1 MPGTRTILLR
11 SSAVTVVA
19 SLATTLVSPVAAQ
32 AATTTKSGV
41 SIRQAAGPT
50 VDVRRKDVSRPAK
63 HRHRTSTQVTASDGT
78 QSALVAAPPAGAPHS
93 TWQVTYNGFSSTPS
107 GAQAQVAFQA
117 AVDVWARI
125 VTDSVPIK
133 VDATYSALPTNVL
146 GNARASTSYSASV
159 IGDGV
164 SFYPSALADAL
175 YGQDVAPL
183 AGGPSSDI
191 IANFTNDPSVSFYYG
206 TDGAAGAGQID
217 FMSVVLHEL
226 GHGLGFAGS
235 MSIDA
240 NGLGVHSSTPQ
251 KFDRFAYD
259 AATGGNQLL
268 AYANNSTALA
278 SVLTSQSNYWGGSGG
293 VSAAGGARPR
303 LYAPASWEPGSS
315 FSHLNEATYGIGDP
329 NSLMT
334 PQISAG
340 ESIHS
345 PGPLSVAI
353 LADEGW
359 VASLP
364 VTTAPQPPTAVTAV
378 PAATSAAVSWTA
390 PSSDGGSAIT
400 GYTATSSPG
409 GQTCTTATTGC
420 TVNGLTSSTA
430 YTFTVTATNAIGNST
445 PSAPSS
451 SVSTS
456 GPDVTAPETTLT
468 AVEPDPTNDVT
479 GDFAFVSSEAG
490 STFECSLDGAT
501 FAGCSSPFATPA
513 LTDGPHTFA
522 VRATD
527 AALNTD
533 PSPASYGWTVDTVG
547 PDTILTAVE
556 PDPTNDATADFTFA
570 SDKAGST
577 FTCSV
582 DDTPF
587 TPCSSPYAT
596 PALAQGSHSFGVRAT
611 DLAGNTD
618 LTPAA
623 WSWTLDTSAP
633 NTTLTA
639 VPPNPTHDTT
649 GGFSFTSTESGS
661 TFSCSLDGSGY
672 NSCSSPLSIAALT
685 QGTHTFAVRAT
696 DLAGNTDATP
706 ASYSWT
712 VDTTAPDTSFTS
724 TEPDPTN
731 DTTADFTF
739 TSTESG
745 STFVCSVDG
754 DPSAP
759 CTSPYAT
766 PSLSAGQHTLAVTA
780 TDLAGNSDPTPATF
794 TWTLDTTAPN
804 TTLTSVEPTPTNDP
818 TGDFTFVSDKSGSTF
833 QCSIDNGA
841 FTSCSSP
848 FATAALAQGSHTL
861 AVRAI
866 DLAGNIDP
874 TPATSTW
881 LLDTTAPDTYLTGLE
896 PNPTNDPT
904 GDFAFTSSE
913 SSTFSCSLD
922 GSLFTS
928 CTSPFSTSALTEGPH
943 TFAVRAT
950 DLAGNTD
957 PTPASYG
964 WTVDTT
970 APDTTFTSTEPDP
983 TNDTTADFTFVSD
996 KTGSTFV
1003 CSVDGAPSGPCT
1015 SPYATPS
1022 LSPGQHTLAVAA
1034 TDLAGNTDQSP
1045 ATYAWTLDTS
1055 APNTTLTVVPPNPT
1069 HDTAGNFSFIST
1081 ESGSTFSCSLDG
1093 GAFNSCSSPL
1103 SIAALAQ
1110 GTHTFAVRATD
1121 LAGNTDATPAS
1132 WTWTVDTT
1140 APDTSFTSTEPDPTN
1155 DTTADFTF
1163 TSNESSTFSCSLDG
1177 SLFTSCTSPYSTSAL
1192 TEGPH
1197 TFAVRATD
1205 LAGNTDPSP
1214 ASYNWTLDTTA
1225 PETTFTAT
1233 EPDPTNDTTGDFTF
1247 VSDKT
1252 GSTFTCSLDGA
1263 SFTTCT
1269 SPFST
1274 AVLSPGSHNLAVRAT
1289 DLAGNTDQ
1297 TPAAWSWTLD
1307 TSAPNT
1313 ILTAVPPN
1321 PTHDTAGNFSF
1332 TSTESGS
1339 TFSCSLDGSAYNS
1352 CSSPLSIAALAQGT
1366 HTFAVRATDL
1376 AGNTDATPASYS
1388 WTVDTTA
1395 PETTFTATEPDPTN
1409 DTTADFTFT
1418 STEASST
1425 FACSLDGAPAAPC
1438 TSPYATPSLS
1448 PGQHTLAVAATDLAG
1463 NTDLTPETFTW
1474 TLDTTAPDTS
1484 FTATEPSPTNDPT
1497 GDFAFVSD
1505 KSGSSFQC
1513 SIDNGAFT
1521 TCSSPYATPALAQGN
1536 HTLAV
1541 RAIDVAGNIDP
1552 TPASST
1558 WLLDTTAPDTYL
1570 TGLEPNPTND
1580 ATGDFAFTSN
1590 ESSTFT
1596 CSVDGTGFTSC
1607 TSPFSTAALSPGNHT
1622 IAVRATDLAGNT
1634 DPTPASYSWT
1644 LDTTAPE
1651 TTFSSTEPDPT
1662 NDTTADFT
1670 FTSTE
1675 SGSTFVCSLDGAP
1688 SGPCTSPY
1696 ATPSLSPGQ
1705 HTLAVK
1711 ATDLAGNSDP
1721 SPASYSWT
1729 LDTTAPDTTL
1739 TSVEPTPT
1747 NDPTGDFTFVS
1758 DKVGSTFACS
1768 VDNAAYTS
1776 CGSPF
1781 STAALSPGAHTFA
1794 VRATDTAGNTDP
1806 SPASSAWVL
1815 DTTAPDTSFT
1825 STEPDPTNDPTADLS
1840 FTSTEAATFQCSLDA
1855 AAFASCASPLA
1866 TGSLLPGVHTFAVR
1880 ATDLAGNVDPTPA
1893 QTSWT
1898 LDTTAPDTSFTA
1910 TEPDPT
1916 DDATADF
1923 SFASTEAGTFEC
1935 SIDEGSFSL
1944 CTSPFSTGT
1953 LLAGVH
1959 TFAVRAVDTAGNSDP
1974 SPARSSWTLDTT
1986 VPDTFFTGTEP
1997 DPTNDPTGD
2006 FAFVSDVS
2014 AATFECAVDGA
2025 AFTTCASPLA
2035 TSALGDGTHALAV
2048 RAVDGFGRKD
2058 ATPASYSW
2066 RVDTLAPETAFTVT
2080 EPDPTNDVTG
2090 DFSFTASES
2099 GSVFA
2104 CSVDD
2109 GSYATCSS
2117 PFSTSAL
2124 TSGSHTLAVRATD
2137 AADNTD
2143 ATPASFTWIVDTAA
2157 PDTSFTAT
2165 EADPT
2170 ADSTGDFTFTSTEA
2184 SSFVCS
2190 LDASAAVPCVSPF
2203 ATPAL
2208 TDGTH
2213 TLTVAATDAAG
2224 NTDSTPATATWTVDT
2239 VAPSAAITT
2248 APATNSATTTA
2259 TFGFSGSDPGHPS
2272 AALSYVCA
2280 LDAAA
2285 LAPCTSPL
2293 QLGSLGDGVH
2303 TFHLVALDEAA
2314 NASPPVTSTW
2324 RVDTA
2329 APLVVVA
2336 TQALFSLAPTVGIH
2350 YLGTDG
2356 GSGVASYDVRYRAAG
2371 FDRGFGALSSPAGWL
2386 GTTVTTKQLTAAPG
2400 STYCFSS
2407 RARDRAGNTG
2417 PWSSERC
2424 VASPLDDASLVRSAG
2439 WTRGPNSVF
2448 YRGAATRTATK
2459 GATLT
2464 RTGVQARHLALVAS
2478 TCSTCGSVGV
2488 YWNGTLLKSISLR
2501 SATTKN
2507 QQLFSIVD
2515 FISVRTGTVTIKTL
2529 AAATVTIDGLATSRM

>member
-278 SVLTSQSNYWGGSGG
+278 SVLTSQSNFWGGSGG

-303 LYAPASWEPGSS
+303 LYAPASWEQGSS

-661 TFSCSLDGSGY
+661 TFSCSLDGS
-672 NSCSSPLSIAALT
+672 
-685 QGTHTFAVRAT
+685 
-696 DLAGNTDATP
+696 
-706 ASYSWT
+706 
-712 VDTTAPDTSFTS
+712 
-724 TEPDPTN
+724 
-731 DTTADFTF
+731 
-739 TSTESG
+739 
-745 STFVCSVDG
+745 
-754 DPSAP
+754 
-759 CTSPYAT
+759 
-766 PSLSAGQHTLAVTA
+766 
-780 TDLAGNSDPTPATF
+780 
-794 TWTLDTTAPN
+794 
-804 TTLTSVEPTPTNDP
+804 
-818 TGDFTFVSDKSGSTF
+818 
-833 QCSIDNGA
+833 
-841 FTSCSSP
+841 
-848 FATAALAQGSHTL
+848 
-861 AVRAI
+861 
-866 DLAGNIDP
+866 
-874 TPATSTW
+874 
-881 LLDTTAPDTYLTGLE
+881 
-896 PNPTNDPT
+896 
-904 GDFAFTSSE
+904 
-913 SSTFSCSLD
+913 
-922 GSLFTS
+922 
-928 CTSPFSTSALTEGPH
+928 
-943 TFAVRAT
+943 
-950 DLAGNTD
+950 
-957 PTPASYG
+957 
-964 WTVDTT
+964 
-970 APDTTFTSTEPDP
+970 
-983 TNDTTADFTFVSD
+983 
-996 KTGSTFV
+996 
-1003 CSVDGAPSGPCT
+1003 
-1015 SPYATPS
+1015 
-1022 LSPGQHTLAVAA
+1022 
-1034 TDLAGNTDQSP
+1034 
-1045 ATYAWTLDTS
+1045 
-1055 APNTTLTVVPPNPT
+1055 
-1069 HDTAGNFSFIST
+1069 
-1081 ESGSTFSCSLDG
+1081 
-1093 GAFNSCSSPL
+1093 
-1103 SIAALAQ
+1103 
-1110 GTHTFAVRATD
+1110 
-1121 LAGNTDATPAS
+1121 
-1132 WTWTVDTT
+1132 
-1140 APDTSFTSTEPDPTN
+1140 
-1155 DTTADFTF
+1155 
-1163 TSNESSTFSCSLDG
+1163 
-1177 SLFTSCTSPYSTSAL
+1177 
-1192 TEGPH
+1192 
-1197 TFAVRATD
+1197 
-1205 LAGNTDPSP
+1205 
-1214 ASYNWTLDTTA
+1214 
-1225 PETTFTAT
+1225 
-1233 EPDPTNDTTGDFTF
+1233 
-1247 VSDKT
+1247 
-1252 GSTFTCSLDGA
+1252 
-1263 SFTTCT
+1263 
-1269 SPFST
+1269 
-1274 AVLSPGSHNLAVRAT
+1274 
-1289 DLAGNTDQ
+1289 
-1297 TPAAWSWTLD
+1297 
-1307 TSAPNT
+1307 
-1313 ILTAVPPN
+1313 
-1321 PTHDTAGNFSF
+1321 
-1332 TSTESGS
+1332 
-1339 TFSCSLDGSAYNS
+1339 AYNS

-1607 TSPFSTAALSPGNHT
+1607 TTPFSTAALSPGNHT

-1935 SIDEGSFSL
+1935 SIDEGSFGL
-1944 CTSPFSTGT
+1944 CTSPFSTGA

-2478 TCSTCGSVGV
+2478 TCPTCGSVGV